1 MTAGAMPMVAA
12 QPLAALGCGRVR
24 LSVSGSVLASG
35 LLVQSQCQCPCLPGT
50 ELGKKAKA
58 VMESGGLVSDDLV
71 VGIIKDNIKS
81 PECANGFILDGFP
94 RTVPQATLPLPLTLT
109 LTLSLPLPLTLTL
122 DPDPDPNPR
131 P

>member
-1 MTAGAMPMVAA
+1 M
-12 QPLAALGCGRVR
+12 
-24 LSVSGSVLASG
+24 
-35 LLVQSQCQCPCLPGT
+35 
-50 ELGKKAKA
+50 
-58 VMESGGLVSDDLV
+58 MESGGLVSDDLV

-94 RTVPQATLPLPLTLT
+94 RTVPQATLPLRLTLT
-109 LTLSLPLPLTLTL
+109 LTLSLPLTLTLTL